1 MSKSANIV
9 AASLLNRHYATIRIG
24 RLNFRVYQPRIKDLA
39 RAFSK
44 ERTDLSI
51 DGRQQYSLE
60 AVSKLLFRQRWKQ
73 RLFLWYA
80 NRYADYPQIREASE
94 TIAGIITGSDLLS
107 AVKIDKTRKKAITET
122 VGNNTIAGIMA
133 TMMEHLNI
141 SYRKAFEEINYP
153 TMLLMMTDKV
163 RSLVGD
169 EQKIVKGSG
178 KEMAARRGRKRR

>member
-9 AASLLNRHYATIRIG
+9 AASLLNRHYATLRIG
-24 RLNFRVYQPRIKDLA
+24 RLNFRVHQPRIKDLA

-141 SYRKAFEEINYP
+141 SYREAFEEINYP